1 MQKLYSVV
9 LGTSNGVPTMLLLTM
24 RNPVGNCPDI
34 TLNCGEL
41 LFVGSGRFTIAPSCM
56 VPNVYPDLSVQMF
69 NMHGP

>member
-41 LFVGSGRFTIAPSCM
+41 LFVGSGRFIP
-56 VPNVYPDLSVQMF
+56 
-69 NMHGP
+69 